1 LEYNINL
8 NPIFRKYHLNQ
19 EDKTAIFLKMSKLFK
34 QLLKKVDDDN
44 YIENYFRR
52 PNFLMLRKI
61 DKFLGEISTIPQEK
75 IKDLSDDL
83 YNFLFNILMKKSK
96 HFRSLS
102 KSQSLSESVGSSTND
117 LSVASVLSN
126 KDTITFRK
134 ISPSEVHQDSP
145 LYTIE

>member
-1 LEYNINL
+1 
-8 NPIFRKYHLNQ
+8 
-19 EDKTAIFLKMSKLFK
+19 MSKLFK